1 MEIWFGCF
9 KTNHFDLL
17 LFDFER
23 PRLGFRFSM
32 DETFRILS
40 KSSNVISTYF
50 LFFPFINLRFGNY
63 SVGMQFSI
71 FLNGNSIFH

>member
-9 KTNHFDLL
+9 TPNHFDLL

-40 KSSNVISTYF
+40 KSSNVIRIYF
-50 LFFPFINLRFGNY
+50 LFFPLLNLHFMNY
-63 SVGMQFSI
+63 SVRMQFLI